1 MKQEIIIHHNKKL
14 YQRANGRIVSG
25 SGGRKKGENRIRNR
39 NASTTGTRQD
49 RGGNS
54 GCGIAAEMTAETA
67 AGTAAGSVT
76 ETATETGTGSRTG
89 TKTRNWNL
97 L

>member
-14 YQRANGRIVSG
+14 YQRANGRIVPG
-25 SGGRKKGENRIRNR
+25 SGGRKKGENRVRNR
-39 NASTTGTRQD
+39 NVSTTGMRQD
-49 RGGNS
+49 LGGNS
-54 GCGIAAEMTAETA
+54 GCEMAAGTA

>member
-14 YQRANGRIVSG
+14 YQRANGRIVPG
-25 SGGRKKGENRIRNR
+25 SGGRKKGENRVRNR
-39 NASTTGTRQD
+39 NVSTTGMRQD
-49 RGGNS
+49 LGGNS
-54 GCGIAAEMTAETA
+54 GCEMA